1 MKKGFFRFLACGVML
16 ALLLAF
22 SACSK
27 NEVPSVSSNTSTSSV
42 GENSESDSMQDPNN
56 EQASATGK
64 YKTIAAF
71 LESDAMQKQLESI
84 KSSLENQEINI
95 SVTAEENKLIYA
107 YTYTSDVDT
116 TAAAGLLEEGI
127 KNQASTFQNVASML
141 KLAVDVENPIVVVTY
156 LDKNGEEIYTAEFTK
171 DGLAGSN
178 QNTSGVKTEKYKTIA
193 EFVESAE
200 MQQQLE
206 SAKSAVEA
214 QGMSISVAGEEDKL
228 IYTYTFAEGTD
239 LTDAEEVLKE
249 GLDAQA
255 GTFESVASTLK
266 LVVDVENPIVVVTY
280 LNSDGT
286 VVYSD
291 EFTAK

>member
-16 ALLLAF
+16 ALLFAF

-27 NEVPSVSSNTSTSSV
+27 NEVPSVSSNASTSFV
-42 GENSESDSMQDPNN
+42 GENSESEPTQDPNN
-56 EQASATGK
+56 EQTGATGK

-84 KSSLENQEINI
+84 KSSLEDQDMNI
-95 SVTAEENKLIYA
+95 SVTAEGNKLIYA
-107 YTYTSDVDT
+107 YTFTSDIDI
-116 TAAAGLLEEGI
+116 TAASGLLEEGI
-127 KNQASTFQNVASML
+127 KDQASTFQNVASML

-206 SAKSAVEA
+206 SVKSAVEA
-214 QGMSISVAGEEDKL
+214 QGMSISVTGEGNKL
-228 IYTYTFAEGTD
+228 IYTYTFAAGTD
-239 LTDAEEVLKE
+239 LTGAEEVLKA
-249 GLDAQA
+249 GLDSQKD
-255 GTFESVASTLK
+255 TFKNVAASLK
-266 LVVDVENPIVVVTY
+266 DAVDVSNPIVVVQY
-280 LNSDGT
+280 KDSDGNEI
-286 VVYSD
+286 YFA
-291 EFTAK
+291 EFTAD